1 MVGMINYD
9 LQKIRAIVLD
19 VDGVLSAQTITLASD
34 GEPLRT
40 VNIKDGYAIQLACK
54 QELRIGIITGG
65 DTQAV
70 RLRYERLGVKD
81 LYMKTAVKLTAYEDF
96 IEKYGL
102 RDEEVMYMGDDVP
115 DFEVMTRCGCPCCPA
130 DACADIKNVSLYVSH
145 YPGGQGCVRDI
156 IEQTMRAQNK
166 WMNTAKAFGW

>member
-1 MVGMINYD
+1 MINYD

-130 DACADIKNVSLYVSH
+130 DACADIKNISLYVSH

>member
-1 MVGMINYD
+1 MINYD

-40 VNIKDGYAIQLACK
+40 INIKDGYAIQLACK

>member
-1 MVGMINYD
+1 MINYD
-9 LQKIRAIVLD
+9 LQRIRAIVLD

>member
-1 MVGMINYD
+1 MINYD

-96 IEKYGL
+96 IEKYAL

>member
-1 MVGMINYD
+1 MINYD
-9 LQKIRAIVLD
+9 LQRIRAIVLD

-130 DACADIKNVSLYVSH
+130 DACADIKNISLYVSH

>member
-1 MVGMINYD
+1 
-9 LQKIRAIVLD
+9 
-19 VDGVLSAQTITLASD
+19 
-34 GEPLRT
+34 
-40 VNIKDGYAIQLACK
+40 
-54 QELRIGIITGG
+54 
-65 DTQAV
+65 
-70 RLRYERLGVKD
+70 
-81 LYMKTAVKLTAYEDF
+81 MKTAVKLTAYEDF

>member
-1 MVGMINYD
+1 MINYD

-34 GEPLRT
+34 GDPLRT

>member
-1 MVGMINYD
+1 MINYD

-54 QELRIGIITGG
+54 QEFRIGIITGG

>member
-1 MVGMINYD
+1 MINYD

-81 LYMKTAVKLTAYEDF
+81 LYMKTAYEDF

>member
-1 MVGMINYD
+1 MINYD

-34 GEPLRT
+34 GEPLRS

>member
-130 DACADIKNVSLYVSH
+130 DACADIKNISLYVSH

>member
-1 MVGMINYD
+1 MINYD

-70 RLRYERLGVKD
+70 RQRYERLGVKD

-130 DACADIKNVSLYVSH
+130 DACADIKDVSLYVSH

>member
-1 MVGMINYD
+1 MINYD

-130 DACADIKNVSLYVSH
+130 DACADIKDVSLYVSH

>member
-1 MVGMINYD
+1 MINYD

-115 DFEVMTRCGCPCCPA
+115 DCEVMTRCGCPCCPA

>member
-1 MVGMINYD
+1 MINYD

-115 DFEVMTRCGCPCCPA
+115 DFEVMIRCGCPCCPA

>member
-1 MVGMINYD
+1 MINYD

-54 QELRIGIITGG
+54 QELCIGIITGG

-130 DACADIKNVSLYVSH
+130 DACADIKNISLYVSH

>member
-1 MVGMINYD
+1 MINYD

-96 IEKYGL
+96 IKKYRL

>member
-130 DACADIKNVSLYVSH
+130 DACAEIKNVSLYVSH

>member
-1 MVGMINYD
+1 MINYD

-96 IEKYGL
+96 IKKYGL

-130 DACADIKNVSLYVSH
+130 DACADIKDVSLYVSH

>member
-1 MVGMINYD
+1 MINYD

-54 QELRIGIITGG
+54 QELSIGIITGG

>member
-1 MVGMINYD
+1 MINYD

-115 DFEVMTRCGCPCCPA
+115 DFEVMIRCGCPCCPA
-130 DACADIKNVSLYVSH
+130 DACADIKDVSLYVSH